1 MASPRLSGG
10 ATLSGGSFSDA
21 LQGVK
26 LTGLEARVAAN
37 GPDLV
42 IERFAAQ
49 TPGGGTLSARGNVK
63 LDPAAGFPGTIRI
76 EYQNFPLFT
85 DRDAFLKVYQELA
98 CREGVYDI
106 HHASN
111 GEIALTG
118 PDTATGKWSL
128 NFRTI
133 VLATRSVTRLA
144 VEYEDVY
151 RKQDGRWYIAE
162 TRTVVTSMFTEVVG
176 EDGSPKYAV
185 LGEAPAGVPE
195 PA

>member
-1 MASPRLSGG
+1 MSTSLEDLAARL
-10 ATLSGGSFSDA
+10 TA
-21 LQGVK
+21 LQDIDAIRQLK
-26 LTGLEARVAAN
+26 ARYLRCCDLKKVDELRDTFLP
-37 GPDLV
+37 GP
-42 IERFAAQ
+42 
-49 TPGGGTLSARGNVK
+49 
-63 LDPAAGFPGTIRI
+63 IRI
-76 EYQNFPLFT
+76 EYQNFPVFT
-85 DRDAFLKVYQELA
+85 DRDAFLKVYQEMA
-98 CREGVYDI
+98 CQEGVYDI

-133 VLATRSVTRLA
+133 LLATRSVTRLA

-162 TRTVVTSMFTEVVG
+162 TRSTVTSMFTEVVG
-176 EDGSPKYAV
+176 EDGSPKYVAF
-185 LGEAPAGVPE
+185 GEVPAGVPE

>member
-1 MASPRLSGG
+1 MMSTNLEDLAARLT
-10 ATLSGGSFSDA
+10 ALEDIDA
-21 LQGVK
+21 IRQLK
-26 LTGLEARVAAN
+26 ARYLRCCDLKQVDELRDTFLP
-37 GPDLV
+37 GP
-42 IERFAAQ
+42 
-49 TPGGGTLSARGNVK
+49 
-63 LDPAAGFPGTIRI
+63 IRI
-76 EYQNFPLFT
+76 EYQNFPVFT
-85 DRDAFLKVYQELA
+85 DREAFLKVYQEMA
-98 CREGVYDI
+98 CQEGVYDI